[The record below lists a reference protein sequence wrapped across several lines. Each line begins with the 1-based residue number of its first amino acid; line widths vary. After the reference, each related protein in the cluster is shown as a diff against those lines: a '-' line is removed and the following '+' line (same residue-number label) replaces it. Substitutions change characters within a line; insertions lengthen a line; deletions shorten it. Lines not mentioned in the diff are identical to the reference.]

1 MTIIRPHKLLSL
13 HALFAAFVSVLL
25 GASVLYGIWLYNG
38 MVNLAHEVETQSK
51 ALERARVQ
59 NAELKNQLF
68 GQLDSS
74 RLETLARQRNL
85 VPERQPQ
92 YFESDP
98 KWLSASR

>member
-1 MTIIRPHKLLSL
+1 MTIIRPHKLISL
-13 HALFAAFVSVLL
+13 YALFAAFVFALL
-25 GASVLYGIWLYNG
+25 GASVLSSIWLYNG
-38 MVNLAHEVETQSK
+38 AVNLAHEVEAQSK

-68 GQLDSS
+68 GQLDSA
-74 RLETLARQRNL
+74 RLETLARERNL

-98 KWLSASR
+98 QWLSASR